1 MKIGENLKHLE
12 SLNLH
17 SCTVSLVIV
26 VIVVVISLGNAF
38 ISIVNVVIGIIE
50 KM

>member
-26 VIVVVISLGNAF
+26 VVISLGSAF
-38 ISIVNVVIGIIE
+38 ISIVSVVIGIIE
-50 KM
+50 EM